1 MLPALRKTFA
11 YTKWQDG
18 LTPYV
23 HLGRRVTQARNRI
36 ILDQEKYALGL
47 KQILV
52 DKPRRSELKQS
63 TTPQETTALRA
74 SNGKVAWINKTRM
87 DVASRLSGVQQEV
100 TTATVSTIHEHNKL
114 VVQCV
119 RDSFLTL
126 EFVPVRFWD
135 DDFGTLAVSDSSF
148 TNALEDESAVQ
159 PGDTPTKIDCQQGF
173 VSVVGNIDDE
183 SGRVRPANV
192 VLWRTHKGRRKNRLT
207 LGAEAGA
214 MSDGVNSGEMVRG
227 YFAEVLLGRRLTLR
241 PHGYPKETYERD
253 IQRVRM
259 IAVTDCRSLY
269 DNLVGIGKRPSE
281 ARLAL
286 DISAIKEFA
295 GIEFRWTRTQQMIAD
310 PLTKS
315 TAPIQYLLWLL
326 WKHEWYFRHD
336 PKLDE
341 KFAYVKEQLRRLR
354 HEQWL
359 KRRSTRGA
367 EKTYFSDSWM
377 PVDEGAELRMERR
390 GIALSING
398 PHIVM
403 PLVIRSHFVA
413 NVPRI
418 RSHFNT

>member
-1 MLPALRKTFA
+1 M
-11 YTKWQDG
+11 
-18 LTPYV
+18 
-23 HLGRRVTQARNRI
+23 TQARNRI

-148 TNALEDESAVQ
+148 MNALEDESAVQ

-192 VLWRTHKGRRKNRLT
+192 VLWRTRKGRRKNRST

-253 IQRVRM
+253 IQTVRV
-259 IAVTDCRSLY
+259 IAVTDCRSLC
-269 DNLVGIGKRPSE
+269 DHLAGIGKRPSE

-295 GIEFRWTRTQQMIAD
+295 GIGFRWTRTQQMIAD

-326 WKHEWYFRHD
+326 WKHEWYFRYD

-341 KFAYVKEQLRRLR
+341 KFAYVKDQLKRLR
-354 HEQWL
+354 HTQWL
-359 KRRSTRGA
+359 KRRSVRGA
-367 EKTYFSDSWM
+367 EKTYFAG
-377 PVDEGAELRMERR
+377 PTDEGAKLRMERR
-390 GIALSING
+390 GIAVRD
-398 PHIVM
+398 IVE
-403 PLVIRSHFVA
+403 RA
-413 NVPRI
+413 TARRI
-418 RSHFNT
+418 AERGLAEDARVRDHWVE